1 MNYILFDPPEIER
14 FYPFTLTRPLSEMR
28 VFGGTVKE
36 IWERFLG
43 CEVSDLTSTYLS
55 SLYPTNWSDN
65 NILIPSTHLPV
76 IHESINR
83 KDLPLEGIDYFI
95 QQPELIDVQ
104 TNSFYKLN
112 FFSSTLSNESKQFIS
127 ITNKDG
133 VKAYLCNYLGDAPEY
148 IYDKGS
154 FNSYNGTNSISLL
167 SKITNTIF
175 YHHKLY
181 SGDKYFS
188 KSYKYPNVIELK
200 NKYPNVFFNDDNGPI
215 IIEKDVTIMDGSMI
229 KGPVHIC
236 EGSTIRM
243 GTKIYGNTIIG
254 PKCKIGGEVSDS
266 IFLGFSN
273 KAHDGFLGHSIIGE
287 WCNIGAGTSNSNLK
301 NDYSAVKMWDYF
313 TRKFQLS
320 CSIDSLDFTQFLGL
334 YMGDHSKCA
343 INTSFNT
350 GTTVGVNCNI
360 FGSGFPRNFIP
371 SFSWG
376 GSQGIKEYDLTKAIL
391 VAKQVMK
398 RRGVDVEKKYI
409 DMMKMVHDITS
420 RYR

>member
-43 CEVSDLTSTYLS
+43 CQVSDLTSSYLS

-76 IHESINR
+76 IYEGVNR
-83 KDLPLEGIDYFI
+83 KDLPLENLTSFK
-95 QQPELIDVQ
+95 QKPELIDVQ
-104 TNSFYKLN
+104 SHSFYKLN
-112 FFSSTLSNESKQFIS
+112 FFPSTFSSESKQSIS

-133 VKAYLCNYLGDAPEY
+133 VKAYLCDYLGDFPEY
-148 IYDKGS
+148 IDDGGS
-154 FNSYNGTNSISLL
+154 SDSYNGAHSISLL

-181 SGDKYFS
+181 NGDKYFS
-188 KSYKYPNVIELK
+188 NSYKYPNVIELK
-200 NKYPNVFFNDDNGPI
+200 SRFPNVFFNDDNGPI
-215 IIEKDVTIMDGSMI
+215 IIEKDVTIMDGAMI
-229 KGPVHIC
+229 RGPVHIC

-243 GTKIYGNTIIG
+243 GAKIYSNTIVG

-266 IFLGFSN
+266 VFLGFSN

-301 NDYSAVKMWDYF
+301 NDYSAVKMWDYS

-320 CSIDSLDFTQFLGL
+320 CSIDSLDFSQFLGL

-398 RRGVDVEKKYI
+398 RRDVDVEQKYI
-409 DMMKMVHDITS
+409 EMMKMVHDITS